1 MICTPSSSGS
11 NGSPKSCAA
20 SPEVREARPRPSQ
33 KILYIEDNLSNLAL
47 VQGILARRPGTTVLS
62 AMQGRVGVDL
72 ARDHQPALILLD
84 RHLPDIPVIVLSAD
98 AMPSRM
104 RQFLDG
110 GVRAYLTKSLDVA
123 ALLAAID
130 EALQSDARPDP
141 S

>member
-1 MICTPSSSGS
+1 
-11 NGSPKSCAA
+11 
-20 SPEVREARPRPSQ
+20 
-33 KILYIEDNLSNLAL
+33 LS
-47 VQGILARRPGTTVLS
+47 RRPGTTVLS

-72 ARDHQPALILLD
+72 ARDHRPSLILLD
-84 RHLPDIPVIVLSAD
+84 RHLPDIPGEEVFRLLQVDARTREIPVIVLSAD

-110 GVRAYLTKSLDVA
+110 GVRAYLTKPLDVP

-130 EALQSDARPDP
+130 EALGGGPRPDP